1 MVTHNDPENYGS
13 VLRDCS
19 AVITI
24 NPKSAK
30 AYYRSGLALMALE
43 RLGEALDCCDR
54 CLEFD
59 KNNAGVVALRGKA
72 STKKKEK
79 ETKERERLERI
90 RKEQEEQRALKAAFA
105 VRGQMLMG

>member
-1 MVTHNDPENYGS
+1 
-13 VLRDCS
+13 
-19 AVITI
+19 
-24 NPKSAK
+24 
-30 AYYRSGLALMALE
+30 MALE

-79 ETKERERLERI
+79 ETKDGR
-90 RKEQEEQRALKAAFA
+90 
-105 VRGQMLMG
+105 